1 MRAATVV
8 IGFLIMAGMAFAAGP
23 AAAQGAGTPAAT
35 ESVVLSVEGMT

>member
-23 AAAQGAGTPAAT
+23 AAAPGAGSQAAN
-35 ESVVLSVEGMT
+35 ENVVLSVEGMT